1 MNKSNTT
8 STPNQFFKNSST
20 RKEYYKTKNIKTIKH
35 KDNNTK
41 DIIHISGENTSELE
55 TPSETSVTPAS
66 LSTRGAKVSIKEFYE
81 DEERVHDFYNKNV
94 PELKEPDHLPFY
106 VSVSIKGYKS
116 MNSRREV
123 NIDIIPYSA
132 EKPIQLKSH
141 TVHKTL
147 KWELFRDLSNEE
159 KIASAWCATSHFFD
173 ACDPEHNPMAG
184 KIKFRRHYLT
194 VPRGRISNASC
205 LTEDHGSYV
214 LVVLMFGK
222 NVIEIQAN
230 KCNHP
235 LFTYKGDW
243 KNDAEQDGVLL

>member
-8 STPNQFFKNSST
+8 PNSAEFFKNSST
-20 RKEYYKTKNIKTIKH
+20 RKQYYNTKNNKTIKH

-55 TPSETSVTPAS
+55 APSETSVTPAS
-66 LSTRGAKVSIKEFYE
+66 LCTRGAKVSISEFYE
-81 DEERVHDFYNKNV
+81 NEERVHAFYNKNV
-94 PELKEPDHLPFY
+94 PELKQQDHLPFY

-123 NIDIIPYSA
+123 NIDIIPHSA

-147 KWELFRDLSNEE
+147 KWELFRDLPKDE
-159 KIASAWCATSHFFD
+159 KIESAWCATSHYFD
-173 ACDPEHNPMAG
+173 TTDPELNPMAG
-184 KIKFRRHYLT
+184 KIKFRRHYPT
-194 VPRGRISNASC
+194 VPRGRMSNASC

-214 LVVLMFGK
+214 HVTLLLGT
-222 NVIEIQAN
+222 NVIEIRAN

-243 KNDAEQDGVLL
+243 KNDAEDDGVLL